1 MSLDLCSAI
10 SNLTMHPLFR
20 FVVTLALVGNMAVLV
35 VLILTPGRMS
45 VQRFLMANLSF
56 ADLCMGIYLLMVAVQ
71 DLVSLGVY
79 FNFAIDWQLGWG
91 CQLAGF
97 MTVFASELSVFTL
110 AVITGERWY
119 ALTRAIHLTKRL
131 TIKGASK
138 LMALGWLLA
147 INCALLPLVGISSY
161 SKTR

>member
-1 MSLDLCSAI
+1 M
-10 SNLTMHPLFR
+10 
-20 FVVTLALVGNMAVLV
+20 VTLALVGNMAVLV

-56 ADLCMGIYLLMVAVQ
+56 ADLCMGIYLLMVAVE

-97 MTVFASELSVFTL
+97 LTVFASELSVFTL

-147 INCALLPLVGISSY
+147 INCALLPIVGISSY